1 MKTLIKTLIVLVLI
15 VAVLAAVALLAMA
28 AAPTVCALSMFGT
41 FDELMGGDFGNILN
55 ELLNGNAAKVQG
67 QLADWKKVQCGPGA
81 DAIIAAQTAM
91 VNSKLAAVNKECAEN
106 HINLLKGKVYNAKQ
120 LEATRLAQLNNFK
133 TLYAGSASWI
143 GELQKAQKEY
153 DDCVAAR
160 VAAEAYLAAAQTKL
174 APFLK

>member
-1 MKTLIKTLIVLVLI
+1 MKKLTKVI
-15 VAVLAAVALLAMA
+15 AVLAALTMLFAVPVMA
-28 AAPTVCALSMFGT
+28 REVSFSSENTDVL
-41 FDELMGGDFGNILN
+41 IQ
-55 ELLNGNAAKVQG
+55 LLNGNTAKVQG
-67 QLADWKKVQCGPGA
+67 ELADWKKVQCGPGA

>member
-1 MKTLIKTLIVLVLI
+1 MKKFTKVI
-15 VAVLAAVALLAMA
+15 AVLAALTMLFAIPVMA
-28 AAPTVCALSMFGT
+28 REVSFSSENTDVL
-41 FDELMGGDFGNILN
+41 IQ
-55 ELLNGNAAKVQG
+55 LLNGNTAKVQNE
-67 QLADWKKVQCGPGA
+67 LADWKKVQCGPGA

>member
-1 MKTLIKTLIVLVLI
+1 MKKLTKII
-15 VAVLAAVALLAMA
+15 AVLAALTMIFAIPVMA
-28 AAPTVCALSMFGT
+28 REVSFSSENTDVL
-41 FDELMGGDFGNILN
+41 IQ
-55 ELLNGNAAKVQG
+55 LLNGNTAKVQG
-67 QLADWKKVQCGPGA
+67 ELADWKKVQCGPGA

>member
-1 MKTLIKTLIVLVLI
+1 MKKFTKMI
-15 VAVLAAVALLAMA
+15 AVLAALTMIFAIPVMA
-28 AAPTVCALSMFGT
+28 REVSFSSENTDVL
-41 FDELMGGDFGNILN
+41 IQ
-55 ELLNGNAAKVQG
+55 LLNNNTAKVQG
-67 QLADWKKVQCGPGA
+67 ELADWKKVQCGPGA

-160 VAAEAYLAAAQTKL
+160 VAAEAYLAAAQAKL

>member
-1 MKTLIKTLIVLVLI
+1 MKKLTKVI
-15 VAVLAAVALLAMA
+15 AVLAALTMLFAVPVMA
-28 AAPTVCALSMFGT
+28 REVSFSSENTDVL
-41 FDELMGGDFGNILN
+41 IQ
-55 ELLNGNAAKVQG
+55 LLNNNTAKVQNE
-67 QLADWKKVQCGPGA
+67 LADWKKVQCGPGA

-133 TLYAGSASWI
+133 TLYAGSASWV

-160 VAAEAYLAAAQTKL
+160 VAAEAYLATAQTKL

>member
-1 MKTLIKTLIVLVLI
+1 MKKLTKII
-15 VAVLAAVALLAMA
+15 AVLAALTMIFAIPVMA
-28 AAPTVCALSMFGT
+28 REVSFSSENTDVL
-41 FDELMGGDFGNILN
+41 IQ
-55 ELLNGNAAKVQG
+55 LLNGNTAKVQNE
-67 QLADWKKVQCGPGA
+67 LADWKKVQCGPGA

>member
-1 MKTLIKTLIVLVLI
+1 MKKLTKVI
-15 VAVLAAVALLAMA
+15 AVLAALTMLFAVPVMA
-28 AAPTVCALSMFGT
+28 REVSFSSENTDVL
-41 FDELMGGDFGNILN
+41 IQ
-55 ELLNGNAAKVQG
+55 LLNGNTAKVQG
-67 QLADWKKVQCGPGA
+67 ELADWKKVQCGPGA

-160 VAAEAYLAAAQTKL
+160 VAAEAYLATAQTKL

>member
-1 MKTLIKTLIVLVLI
+1 MKKLTKII
-15 VAVLAAVALLAMA
+15 AVLAALTMIFAIPVMA
-28 AAPTVCALSMFGT
+28 REVSFSSENTDVL
-41 FDELMGGDFGNILN
+41 IQ
-55 ELLNGNAAKVQG
+55 LLNGNTAKVQG
-67 QLADWKKVQCGPGA
+67 ELADWKKVQCGPGA

-91 VNSKLAAVNKECAEN
+91 VNSKLAAVNKECAQN

>member
-1 MKTLIKTLIVLVLI
+1 MKKFTKMI
-15 VAVLAAVALLAMA
+15 AVLAVLTMIFALPVMA
-28 AAPTVCALSMFGT
+28 REVSFSSENTDVLIQM
-41 FDELMGGDFGNILN
+41 LN
-55 ELLNGNAAKVQG
+55 QNTAKVQSE
-67 QLADWKKVQCGPGA
+67 LADWKKVQCGPGA

>member
-1 MKTLIKTLIVLVLI
+1 MKKLTKII
-15 VAVLAAVALLAMA
+15 AVLAALTMILAIPVMA
-28 AAPTVCALSMFGT
+28 REVSFSSENTDVL
-41 FDELMGGDFGNILN
+41 IQ
-55 ELLNGNAAKVQG
+55 LLNNNTAKVQG
-67 QLADWKKVQCGPGA
+67 ELADWKKVQCGPGA

-91 VNSKLAAVNKECAEN
+91 VNSKLAAVNKECAQN

-160 VAAEAYLAAAQTKL
+160 IAAEAYLAAAQTKL

>member
-1 MKTLIKTLIVLVLI
+1 MKKLTKII
-15 VAVLAAVALLAMA
+15 AVLAALTMLFAIPVMA
-28 AAPTVCALSMFGT
+28 REVSFSSENTDVL
-41 FDELMGGDFGNILN
+41 IQ
-55 ELLNGNAAKVQG
+55 LLNGNAAKVQG

-91 VNSKLAAVNKECAEN
+91 VNSKLAAVNKECAQN

>member
-1 MKTLIKTLIVLVLI
+1 MKKFTKVI
-15 VAVLAAVALLAMA
+15 AVLAVLTMIFALPVMA
-28 AAPTVCALSMFGT
+28 REVSFSSENTDVL
-41 FDELMGGDFGNILN
+41 IQ
-55 ELLNGNAAKVQG
+55 LLNNNTAKVQAE
-67 QLADWKKVQCGPGA
+67 LADWKNVQCGPGA

-91 VNSKLAAVNKECAEN
+91 VNSKLADVNKECAEN
-106 HINLLKGKVYNAKQ
+106 HINLLKGKVYNAQQ

-160 VAAEAYLAAAQTKL
+160 VAAEAYLAAAQAKL